1 MAMVRYEPINL
12 FDRFNNEINRFLT
25 GNPTQDETVPP
36 ARDWMPAVDILEEDS
51 RYVLFADLPGVE
63 RSDIDISLEEGVLTI
78 KGERRAESE
87 TQTDGYRRRER
98 LRGSFL
104 RRFTLPDTVN
114 ADSISATMKDGVLQ
128 IGIPKQEKPQP
139 RKITVS

>member
-25 GNPTQDETVPP
+25 GTQAQDETVP

-63 RSDIDISLEEGVLTI
+63 RNDIDISLEEGVLTI

-87 TQTDGYRRRER
+87 TETDGYRRRER

-139 RKITVS
+139 RKINVS

>member
-25 GNPTQDETVPP
+25 GTQAQDETVP

-87 TQTDGYRRRER
+87 TQADGYRRRER